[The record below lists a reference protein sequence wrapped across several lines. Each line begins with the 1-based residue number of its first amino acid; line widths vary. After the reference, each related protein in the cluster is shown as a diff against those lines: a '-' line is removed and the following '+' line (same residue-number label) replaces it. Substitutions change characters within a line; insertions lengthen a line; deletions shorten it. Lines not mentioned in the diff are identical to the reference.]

1 MGLGVGICMT
11 LLMVLGIF
19 MMLIILLQ
27 RGRGGGLAGA
37 FGGLGGQSAF
47 GTKAG
52 DVFTKI
58 TIGMAV
64 AWTILAGVS
73 GILLRANPTQ
83 KYSFEENLEDA
94 DPKIPKSPAIEPEQ
108 ATGDATS
115 PAKETTGN
123 KTSSE
128 KARGDDPDQNTE
140 PETQE
145 SDSNKNASSDEG
157 PEGTPAKSQP
167 TESNDNGK

>member
-1 MGLGVGICMT
+1 MGLWVGICMT

-58 TIGMAV
+58 TIGMAI

-83 KYSFEENLEDA
+83 KYSFEENQEDA
-94 DPKIPKSPAIEPEQ
+94 DPKIPKSPALEPQQ
-108 ATGDATS
+108 AAGDATS
-115 PAKETTGN
+115 PAKETTGDGAP
-123 KTSSE
+123 SE
-128 KARGDDPDQNTE
+128 KVKDDDAGRDAE
-140 PETQE
+140 PKTQE
-145 SDSNKNASSDEG
+145 SDSNKNASSDQG
-157 PEGTPAKSQP
+157 PEGASAKSQP
-167 TESNDNGK
+167 TESNDTGK